1 MYVSM
6 VMFSF
11 RNGYTEL
18 VLVSVDVIMSGL
30 TIWSHYAQV
39 TAVYKKYGFLC
50 GDIFAR

>member
-6 VMFSF
+6 VIFSF
-11 RNGYTEL
+11 RNEL